1 MLQPCLRNGAVEP
14 WQAMGVVKA
23 AMRGAPY
30 DRLVAAAT
38 VRVSDV
44 WGLCKLFAFVPQQA
58 QHDRGLCVGGGP
70 ELNGPA

>member
-1 MLQPCLRNGAVEP
+1 MQPCLRNGAVEP

-38 VRVSDV
+38 VRVSGV
-44 WGLCKLFAFVPQQA
+44 LCL
-58 QHDRGLCVGGGP
+58 GGCSSNC
-70 ELNGPA
+70 LHCAV